1 MMDGRVKAIKD
12 MLKDIGATNRV
23 AVMSYSVK
31 FASKFYG
38 PFRDAAHSAPSFGDR
53 KRYQLPVGGRGLAMR
68 AADRDVVEGADMLMV
83 KPGLAYLDV
92 VREVKLRHPELPMAI
107 YQVAG
112 QVSSLRNPA
121 DICTITVLSSLSG
134 LWGVRHVV
142 SRRSRGCLR
151 PSRHPRRNPDLDEA
165 KWRRYCNLLLH
176 APVTPVGPRGSGEI
190 DCLILSTIYVVLSHE

>member
-1 MMDGRVKAIKD
+1 MHFVQLFDSYLGFTQPHALLSLEFESFRFLFCSRTSIHSPYRIHCIPPFTDMMDGRVKAIKD

-112 QVSSLRNPA
+112 A
-121 DICTITVLSSLSG
+121 G
-134 LWGVRHVV
+134 
-142 SRRSRGCLR
+142 
-151 PSRHPRRNPDLDEA
+151 DEL
-165 KWRRYCNLLLH
+165 KSEESC
-176 APVTPVGPRGSGEI
+176 
-190 DCLILSTIYVVLSHE
+190 

>member
-1 MMDGRVKAIKD
+1 MTLMHFVQLFESYLGFTQSFALLSLTEFCSKISIHSPYKIHCFPLFTDMMDGRVKAIKD

-112 QVSSLRNPA
+112 
-121 DICTITVLSSLSG
+121 
-134 LWGVRHVV
+134 
-142 SRRSRGCLR
+142 
-151 PSRHPRRNPDLDEA
+151 DEL
-165 KWRRYCNLLLH
+165 KSEDSC
-176 APVTPVGPRGSGEI
+176 
-190 DCLILSTIYVVLSHE
+190 